1 MSKLDKQL
9 VAEPELLILRQK
21 MKSTANDTS
30 VSNVSNE
37 SVKFMM
43 EAMLVSN
50 FLNFL
55 FTTIITIYF

>member
-9 VAEPELLILRQK
+9 VAEPELLVLRQK

-43 EAMLVSN
+43 DALLVS
-50 FLNFL
+50 
-55 FTTIITIYF
+55 IILY